1 VPPAVTKCHSTKAA
15 DALTVTACFQA
26 VHICTSQFDLRVL
39 QRTLVNFRLG
49 WIKLN
54 HDMISDLDLDL
65 HQNGRY
71 IGGEFLMVVEELYVM
86 GEGSW

>member
-1 VPPAVTKCHSTKAA
+1 VAPAVTKCHSTKAA
-15 DALTVTACFQA
+15 DVLTVTACCQA

-39 QRTLVNFRLG
+39 QRTLVKFRLG

-54 HDMISDLDLDL
+54 HDMISDLVLDL

-71 IGGEFLMVVEELYVM
+71 I
-86 GEGSW
+86 

>member
-1 VPPAVTKCHSTKAA
+1 VAPAVTKWPSAKAA
-15 DALTVTACFQA
+15 VVLIVTACFQA
-26 VHICTSQFDLRVL
+26 VHICTSQFELRVL
-39 QRTLVNFRLG
+39 QRTLVKFRLG

-71 IGGEFLMVVEELYVM
+71 I
-86 GEGSW
+86 